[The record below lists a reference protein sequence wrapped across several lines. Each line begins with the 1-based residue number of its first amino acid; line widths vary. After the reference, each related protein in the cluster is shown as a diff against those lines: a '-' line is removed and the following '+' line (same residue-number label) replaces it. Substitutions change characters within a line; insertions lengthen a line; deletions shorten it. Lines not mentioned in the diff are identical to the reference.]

1 MRLLFLSYNNEV
13 AFVYHMQNEVAFVYL
28 IEIEAAFLYLKGI
41 EVVLCIFWTEF
52 AFDIL
57 LRLCL
62 LFCIL

>member
-13 AFVYHMQNEVAFVYL
+13 AFVYHIQIEVAFVYL
-28 IEIEAAFLYLKGI
+28 IESKAAFLYLKGS
-41 EVVLCIFWTEF
+41 EVVFCILWTEV